1 MRKLLNLLLLAV
13 LTMVITPQVSNA
25 SHIAGGD
32 LIYIYTGTPNQYL
45 MRLTLYRDCAG
56 ITMPNTN
63 NICYYSATTNLQGNA
78 TLSLV
83 GNPTVVPQSPCISFP
98 ANNCPGGQG
107 DVEQYIYEGIVDLP
121 AAASDWKFSWSTCCR
136 NAAITTLSFSGG
148 QGIFLDAYLDNLT
161 APTNSSPQ
169 FTTLSYSRFCVGNSF
184 YYDQGAIDPDGDS
197 LVFSLVDP
205 LDEPFA
211 QCPSNEAPVQFVSP
225 YSATYPFS
233 SVNPIT
239 INSTNGIVNFTP
251 NLVQVG
257 VMAVLVSEYR
267 NGALIGTVRRDIQ
280 INIISQCNPI
290 LPSFNDS
297 ILTAT
302 PNGIL
307 LSNCNER
314 TVILA
319 FDTVFQCSSAIPTD
333 FRSFGPFGTP
343 NPVISAVPI
352 NCVNGLTDSIQ
363 ITFLNPLSVGQTKV
377 WLKRGFDGNT
387 LLSECGSEIPE
398 GADTVNIQV
407 QIDNSTLFAVTDS
420 ASCVFNEFTVDLS
433 DSVYCFSIAPDG
445 SDFIVVDAAG
455 TSFPIA
461 AAFGDCAGSTLK
473 SLQLTIQLAG
483 NVTSG
488 GPVYLLAN
496 PNPSTDGNGLLD
508 DCGVEYQDVDT
519 IAILNIDN
527 KIAVDLG
534 TDQSLCAGQPLPT
547 LNTNLTGLNYQWF
560 DQNGPISGATAS
572 SYQVTAGGNYHVQV
586 TTGVAGCAGAD
597 TVAVNVIPAPTD
609 NLPAD
614 FSQCVN
620 DPLPLLDAGN
630 PGCTYV
636 WSLDGN
642 VIAGATSQ
650 TYQPTT
656 AGTYNVVVT
665 SASNNCTGSF
675 DILITTTSQLT
686 VALANDSICT
696 GGAYPVLDAGNP
708 GAAYQWSLNGTAIS
722 GATSQT
728 YQTTQAGTYTVTVGS
743 GSCSGTGNMTLQVLN
758 YPPAPV
764 VDCQTGTGTY
774 KYVYA
779 WAAVQGAVSYEVTED
794 GGATWIAANV
804 PNGPETHGT
813 MTAIPTFSV
822 RAIGSGLCKIGAT
835 SEPIGCEVIIPN
847 IITPNGDSKN
857 EEFIIANIEGYP
869 NNSVQI
875 INRWGKEVYSADG
888 YNNTTKVFKGTDC
901 PDGVYFVIV
910 NLNDGETPV
919 KTGNLT
925 IQR

>member
-1 MRKLLNLLLLAV
+1 
-13 LTMVITPQVSNA
+13 
-25 SHIAGGD
+25 
-32 LIYIYTGTPNQYL
+32 
-45 MRLTLYRDCAG
+45 
-56 ITMPNTN
+56 
-63 NICYYSATTNLQGNA
+63 
-78 TLSLV
+78 
-83 GNPTVVPQSPCISFP
+83 
-98 ANNCPGGQG
+98 
-107 DVEQYIYEGIVDLP
+107 
-121 AAASDWKFSWSTCCR
+121 
-136 NAAITTLSFSGG
+136 
-148 QGIFLDAYLDNLT
+148 
-161 APTNSSPQ
+161 
-169 FTTLSYSRFCVGNSF
+169 
-184 YYDQGAIDPDGDS
+184 
-197 LVFSLVDP
+197 

-211 QCPSNEAPVQFVSP
+211 QCPSNESPVTFVNP

-233 SVNPIT
+233 SSNPIT

-267 NGALIGTVRRDIQ
+267 NGFLIGTVRRDIQ

-290 LPSFNDS
+290 LPSFDNS
-297 ILTAT
+297 ILTST

-307 LSNCNER
+307 LSNCNEH
-314 TVILA
+314 TVILS

-377 WLKRGFDGNT
+377 WLKKGFDGNT

-398 GADTVNIQV
+398 GADTVNIIV
-407 QIDNSTLFAVTDS
+407 QIDNSTLFAVTDT
-420 ASCVFNEFTVDLS
+420 ASCVFNEFTIDLS

-445 SDFIVVDAAG
+445 SDFICVDAAG
-455 TSFPIA
+455 NNFPIA

-473 SLQLTIQLAG
+473 STTLTIQLA
-483 NVTSG
+483 NFVSSG

-519 IAILNIDN
+519 LAILNIDN
-527 KIAVDLG
+527 VIAVNIG
-534 TDQSLCAGQPLPT
+534 ADQSLCAGQPLPN
-547 LNTNLTGLNYQWF
+547 LNTNLSGFNFQWF
-560 DQNGPISGATAS
+560 DQNGPITGATAS
-572 SYQVTAGGNYHVQV
+572 SYQVTAGGNYSVQV

-597 TVAVNVIPAPTD
+597 TAIVNVIPAPTD

-630 PGCTYV
+630 PGCTYE
-636 WSLDGN
+636 WSLDGS

-650 TYQPTT
+650 TYQPTV
-656 AGTYNVVVT
+656 AGNYSVVVT
-665 SASNNCTGSF
+665 SGSNNCTASF
-675 DILITTTSQLT
+675 NVVITTTSQLT
-686 VALANDSICT
+686 VALTNDSICT

-708 GAAYQWSLNGTAIS
+708 GAAYQWSLDGTAIS

-728 YQTTQAGTYTVTVGS
+728 YQTTQAGTYSVTVGS
-743 GSCSGTGNMTLQVLN
+743 GSCSGTGNMVLQVLN

-779 WAAVQGAVSYEVTED
+779 WGAVAGAVSYEVTED
-794 GGATWIAANV
+794 GGLTWIAANV

-813 MTAIPTFSV
+813 MTAIPSFSV
-822 RAIGSGLCKIGAT
+822 RAVGSGLCKIGAG
-835 SEPIGCEVIIPN
+835 SEPIGCEVILPN
-847 IITPNGDSKN
+847 IITPNGDNKN
-857 EEFIIANIEGYP
+857 DEFVIANIEGYP
-869 NNSVQI
+869 NNNVQI

-910 NLNDGETPV
+910 NLNDGETAV